1 MWRLIHKVKK
11 RIQNEDGQAYLEFI
25 IGIPI
30 LFCLLFLMMD
40 FLAIGH
46 SVSQTTQAAYT
57 NSRENINAGQGLPDQ
72 RAPVVY
78 WGRFRQGSLGLPGNA
93 YIQDVTVRWLSATTQ
108 LNYFSNQAWVVTTA
122 RLRYRPIVMGM
133 FTNYNFNAVDIRG
146 WDYRLN
152 R

>member
-1 MWRLIHKVKK
+1 MWRLVHKVKK
-11 RIQNEDGQAYLEFI
+11 RAQNEEGQAYLEFI

-46 SVSQTTQAAYT
+46 SVAQTTQAAYT
-57 NSRENINAGQGLPDQ
+57 NSRENTNSGKGLPGQGTPI
-72 RAPVVY
+72 VY
-78 WGRFRQGSLGLPGNA
+78 WERFRQGSLGLPSNA
-93 YIQDVTVRWLSATTQ
+93 YVQNVTVGWVPATTR
-108 LNYFSNQAWVVTTA
+108 LNYFSNQAWVVTTV

-133 FTNYNFNAVDIRG
+133 FTNYNFNQVRIRG